1 MKFCREKLGVDEKL
15 TMFAILVGAQFNMTG
30 SGAYLIMIA
39 LIMRLSCGLPADI
52 EFLVSFFVG
61 ILLLTFTFPSIPGA
75 MIIVMASIFGMA
87 GVPASMVILFIGI
100 DPIMDG
106 IRTAG
111 NVAGDISSAFVMA
124 RLNDKLD
131 KEIYAKSNRV
141 RK

>member
-1 MKFCREKLGVDEKL
+1 
-15 TMFAILVGAQFNMTG
+15 
-30 SGAYLIMIA
+30 
-39 LIMRLSCGLPADI
+39 
-52 EFLVSFFVG
+52 
-61 ILLLTFTFPSIPGA
+61 
-75 MIIVMASIFGMA
+75 MASVFGMA

-100 DPIMDG
+100 DPILDG

-131 KEIYAKSNRV
+131 KEIYAKSNS